1 MADGGNRTY
10 KKLIDYVKNEVQEGN
25 LKPGDRLRTE
35 RDLATSLEIS
45 RNSVR
50 EGMRLLE
57 NMGIIESRQGS
68 GNYLSSNFDDTMTE
82 MLSFMY
88 FVKGMNEQAV
98 TEFRWAIEKA
108 ALPLAV
114 ERILPDEK
122 AALKE
127 MLTGLEEA
135 ESEELRIRFDENLH
149 RIIVH
154 ACRNDFL
161 ISSYEAL
168 TGLMNSYIQNMRR
181 KIVEKMSSRH
191 SLESAHRDL
200 AQGVIDGDLLRAV
213 QGLES
218 HYGYIN
224 QYRN

>member
-1 MADGGNRTY
+1 
-10 KKLIDYVKNEVQEGN
+10 
-25 LKPGDRLRTE
+25 
-35 RDLATSLEIS
+35 
-45 RNSVR
+45 
-50 EGMRLLE
+50 MRLLE

-68 GNYLSSNFDDTMTE
+68 GNYLSSNFDETMTE

-88 FVKGMNEQAV
+88 FVKGMDEQAV

-114 ERILPDEK
+114 ERISQEEK
-122 AALKE
+122 DSLKA

-135 ESEELRIRFDENLH
+135 ETEDLRIRFDENLH

-154 ACRNDFL
+154 ACRNGFL

-181 KIVEKMSSRH
+181 KIVEKMDSRNM
-191 SLESAHRDL
+191 LESAHNDL
-200 AQGVIDGDLLRAV
+200 AQGVIDGDLTRAV